1 MPASGTLGILGIQAL
16 YRCFR
21 PSNSHQI
28 PVSPSSTI
36 DLHPWLICPN
46 KGWSVVMGEGQR
58 GPRRSLSVSSALLQE
73 LRPGTVSTKRQ
84 RFAVSGLGARPGS
97 LPCQLAWVVIR
108 PLHRAVPGRPGGFVQ
123 FLCRAGPRFAEI
135 RRRRSERRV
144 PLVRHLASSP
154 PAMQFGEAN
163 QAADLMAGNPPKS
176 IQAQWEETLRR
187 LCAAT
192 PLKGHSCRRLLHCAR
207 PAEHEVDEVRQR
219 CALLAF
225 RLSGLAAAQLGLL
238 PVSGFRCIA
247 GEGLREPN
255 LVKGSLPADTLRH
268 VSTHNSES
276 SSRVVSTPTCLD
288 TPTLSG
294 QWPPKLFAFACCNP
308 WLVWYL

>member
-1 MPASGTLGILGIQAL
+1 MVCRRGRGPKGATSIAAGEQCAAAGTSSGSRQHQAPALRRIRAGGAPRPPPLPVGLGCDPAS
-16 YRCFR
+16 
-21 PSNSHQI
+21 S
-28 PVSPSSTI
+28 
-36 DLHPWLICPN
+36 
-46 KGWSVVMGEGQR
+46 
-58 GPRRSLSVSSALLQE
+58 PRRTKFVSL
-73 LRPGTVSTKRQ
+73 
-84 RFAVSGLGARPGS
+84 
-97 LPCQLAWVVIR
+97 VVK
-108 PLHRAVPGRPGGFVQ
+108 PVPGRPGGFVQ

-135 RRRRSERRV
+135 RRRRSERGV
-144 PLVRHLASSP
+144 LLVRHLASSP
-154 PAMQFGEAN
+154 PAMHVCAPCRGRTRFLVLGSDAATLRRQFGEAN
-163 QAADLMAGNPPKS
+163 QAADLMAENLPKP

-192 PLKGHSCRRLLHCAR
+192 PLKGHSCRRLLHCAG
-207 PAEHEVDEVRQR
+207 PAEHEVDEVRQS
-219 CALLAF
+219 CALFAF
-225 RLSGLAAAQLGLL
+225 RLIGLAAAQLGLL

-294 QWPPKLFAFACCNP
+294 Q
-308 WLVWYL
+308 